1 MKLKGM
7 MTAAVLAAGFAVSA
21 PATAATTTIP
31 LVKMGSSSVATWMVS
46 PGSGTFLDTFL
57 FNLPAT
63 GKVTVSLTS
72 LQTAG
77 PATNVNFNAT
87 NVKFNGTV
95 VPIIA
100 RGVFELRTLV
110 DKAVNGGV
118 STLVVQG
125 ASGALGTYTGT
136 LTYAI
141 PEPAMWALMILGF
154 GITGAAMRTRRR
166 QVTFAAA

>member
-1 MKLKGM
+1 MKLKTM
-7 MTAAVLAAGFAVSA
+7 MTAAVLAAGFAASA
-21 PATAATTTIP
+21 PAMAATTTIP
-31 LVKMGSSSVATWMVS
+31 LTKVGGSSVGTWTVS
-46 PGSGTFLDTFL
+46 PGSGSFLDTFL

-63 GKVTVSLTS
+63 GRVTVSITS

-77 PATNVNFNAT
+77 AATNVNFNAT

-95 VPIIA
+95 VPIIS

-110 DKAVNGGV
+110 NTAVNGGI

-125 ASGALGTYTGT
+125 ASGAAGTYTGT